1 VPLELAPEAS
11 VSDVKAGLAQRLA
24 LPPSAAAAPN
34 AIRLIFAGKLLVDG
48 AILREAVARE
58 VRAALPAAQ
67 RRVSSILLRL
77 CQALP
82 PFSPAHSRSDDQGC
96 CAHGDRHG
104 PQGHS

>member
-1 VPLELAPEAS
+1 MQCFVASAAAMRVTIRDSYGKLEVPLELAPAAS

-58 VRAALPAAQ
+58 VRAALPAAPW
-67 RRVSSILLRL
+67 RV
-77 CQALP
+77 
-82 PFSPAHSRSDDQGC
+82 
-96 CAHGDRHG
+96 
-104 PQGHS
+104 